1 MTTLLVIA
9 LVGVGLLLVGL
20 AALSLAR
27 WTRERR
33 VGALVAVDAGGS
45 MSWTLRS
52 ERYRLVGRP
61 DMVRRRADGRL
72 IPIELKSR
80 ASFRDGPP
88 RSHIIQLWAYC
99 LLLEESERKS
109 PPYGILRYGDGVE
122 YTVPW
127 GAEERRILLD
137 LREEMAMRYDGR
149 ARPAARRCA
158 HCRWWAVCDARA

>member
-1 MTTLLVIA
+1 VTTLLWIA
-9 LVGVGLLLVGL
+9 LLTVGLLLVAI
-20 AALSLAR
+20 AAFSLAR
-27 WTRERR
+27 RAREGRA
-33 VGALVAVDAGGS
+33 GALVAIDAGRS

-52 ERYRLVGRP
+52 ERYRLVGRL
-61 DMVRRRADGRL
+61 DLVRRRPDGRPV
-72 IPIELKSR
+72 PIEVKSR

-99 LLLEESERKS
+99 LLLEENERKS
-109 PPYGILRYGDGVE
+109 PLYGILRYGDGVE

-127 GAEERRILLD
+127 GREERRILLD
-137 LREEMAMRYDGR
+137 LREEMAGRYDGR